1 MVGEE
6 RGSQQFQTGE
16 KVYPSLGGKLSI
28 HILIVVGCLIL
39 AIAGLLLR
47 VYAVQIAVALWDVA
61 LRSTVNNFRYFGL
74 GVAIF
79 FPGYLV
85 VYLIWLIM
93 GYPVKEIAFSK
104 EGMLFRRR
112 HNPIVIQR
120 ITELKETRGG
130 KTLKLTGLT
139 PEGNTVTRR
148 LSWSEVGKQR
158 WEEFKKDLQK
168 IKAGD

>member
-1 MVGEE
+1 
-6 RGSQQFQTGE
+6 
-16 KVYPSLGGKLSI
+16 
-28 HILIVVGCLIL
+28 
-39 AIAGLLLR
+39 
-47 VYAVQIAVALWDVA
+47 
-61 LRSTVNNFRYFGL
+61 
-74 GVAIF
+74 
-79 FPGYLV
+79 
-85 VYLIWLIM
+85 
-93 GYPVKEIAFSK
+93 
-104 EGMLFRRR
+104 MLFRRR

>member
-47 VYAVQIAVALWDVA
+47 RYAVQIAVALWDVA
-61 LRSTVNNFRYFGL
+61 LRSTVNNFRNFGL

-85 VYLIWLIM
+85 VYFIWFIG

-104 EGMLFRRR
+104 EGMVFRRG
-112 HNPIVIQR
+112 HKPIVIQR
-120 ITELKETRGG
+120 VTELKETRGG
-130 KTLKLTGLT
+130 RIVKLTGLT
-139 PEGNTVTRR
+139 PEGNTVTRK
-148 LSWSEVGKQR
+148 LNWSDVGRKR
-158 WEEFKKDLQK
+158 WEEFKEDLQK
-168 IKAGD
+168 IKASA

>member
-6 RGSQQFQTGE
+6 RESQQFQAVE
-16 KVYPSLGGKLSI
+16 KVYPTVGGKLII
-28 HILIVVGCLIL
+28 HILIVVGCIIL

-47 VYAVQIAVALWDVA
+47 IYAVQIAVALWDVA
-61 LRSTVNNFRYFGL
+61 LRSTVNNFRNLGL

-85 VYLIWLIM
+85 VYLIWLIV

-104 EGMLFRRR
+104 EGMVFRRR
-112 HNPIVIQR
+112 HNPIIIQR

-130 KTLKLTGLT
+130 RIVKLTGLT

-148 LSWSEVGKQR
+148 LSWSEVGKKR

-168 IKAGD
+168 IKASD